1 MSRQLPLFFVLIS
14 VVFAFGHNAF
24 GQSIMVG
31 PDEKFEK
38 QVLSLPYA
46 FYNENFGLAGA
57 YVYAVTGYPQ
67 KQAALISTAMA
78 GTNGS
83 ALAFLMGRD
92 LQMPLID
99 RLFLDA
105 VFQAG
110 YFQDSDI
117 YTDGNPHYADERA
130 GSNDSDQNDYV
141 TSDGGWDNFF
151 RLRFKYLLPMG
162 HGRDTIIT
170 TQVVDRGMLADGAT
184 GGQSWNPFTSG
195 LTYLELQPFYRLQQI
210 HDRNYLRK
218 KVKTNGLMVSLF
230 RDNRDF
236 RFNPSE
242 GSAIRVKYRRDFGW
256 FNSSESYTAVDT
268 EMTKYFSLGESDW
281 FRQRVLAFDFWTAYS
296 PTWNQKDN
304 GDIEH
309 RPPTFAG
316 ATLGGLWRLRGY
328 PSQRFSDKAAIYY
341 AAEYR
346 MIPRWNPFENWDWLQ
361 KYVGVQWL
369 QFVPFVEV
377 GRVAPDWG
385 VQRLN
390 RDMKWDAGV
399 GLRLWAKGIVVRID
413 SAVSDEGYGVQ
424 MMVAQPFQF

>member
-1 MSRQLPLFFVLIS
+1 MNRQLLWIFVL
-14 VVFAFGHNAF
+14 VVVLFSFGHKAF

-31 PDEKFEK
+31 PDKKFEK

-46 FYNENFGLAGA
+46 FYNENFGFAGA

-83 ALAFLMGRD
+83 AMTFLMGRD
-92 LQMPLID
+92 LQMPLSD
-99 RLFLDA
+99 RLFLDPI
-105 VFQAG
+105 VQIG
-110 YFQDSDI
+110 YFKDSDI
-117 YTDGNPHYADERA
+117 YTDGNPHYANERA
-130 GSNDSDQNDYV
+130 GSNNSDPNDYV

-170 TQVVDRGMLADGAT
+170 TQVVDRGMLVEGAT

-195 LTYLELQPFYRLQQI
+195 LTYVELQPFYRLQQI
-210 HDRNYLRK
+210 HDRNYLRE

-256 FNSSESYTAVDT
+256 FNSSESYTALDT

-281 FRQRVLAFDFWTAYS
+281 FRQRVLAFDLWTAYS
-296 PTWNQKDN
+296 PTWNEKDN